1 MNSLSI
7 TVKTSHLLPS
17 PFFGPEE
24 WIFFYFNGI
33 TTSEKTEELTTHVP
47 FFNKNYFSKY
57 KIEEVSTG
65 IILHTKERLS
75 KRQINYV
82 FVLGDADDY
91 RWQ

>member
-7 TVKTSHLLPS
+7 TVKTLHRLPS
-17 PFFGPEE
+17 PFFDNKESF
-24 WIFFYFNGI
+24 FFYFNGM
-33 TTSEKTEELTTHVP
+33 TTLEKTEELTTHVP
-47 FFNKNYFSKY
+47 FFDKNYFSKY
-57 KIEEVSTG
+57 KIEEISTG

-75 KRQINYV
+75 KKEIYYV